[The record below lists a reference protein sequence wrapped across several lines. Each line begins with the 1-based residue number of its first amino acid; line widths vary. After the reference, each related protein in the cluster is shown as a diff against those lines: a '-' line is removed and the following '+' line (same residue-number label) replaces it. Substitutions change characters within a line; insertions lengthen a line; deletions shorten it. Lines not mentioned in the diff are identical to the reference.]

1 MTKAIKNLIAMFLGG
16 LVGMVA
22 FLVFSTYW
30 LGHPFG
36 DWFMSAHGAIG
47 AKELAE
53 ASIADRVE
61 LYKLLSRGLIVT
73 TDGVLSQMADL
84 YGNLI
89 QVLIGAFA
97 VITVFGFFGVRWQSI
112 QAAEDY
118 VDKRCEAYFHSDEF
132 RGLVRTE
139 VEDHVDSLYGETNQ
153 NIFRSDNSALWQE
166 ILDLQNG
173 LRILEQ
179 AISRT
184 ASSEEVA
191 DEDAETE

>member
-1 MTKAIKNLIAMFLGG
+1 MI
-16 LVGMVA
+16 A
-22 FLVFSTYW
+22 FLVFCTYW

-36 DWFMSAHGAIG
+36 DWFMSAHGALG

-118 VDKRCEAYFHSDEF
+118 VDNRCEAYFSSDEF
-132 RGLVRTE
+132 TGLVRSM
-139 VEDHVDSLYGETNQ
+139 VEDRVDSLYGEANQ

-166 ILDLQNG
+166 IYDLQNG

-179 AISRT
+179 AISQA
-184 ASSEEVA
+184 ASSEEIA
-191 DEDAETE
+191 DEDTEE